1 MSVFAVLERLAPFV
15 EKEVNLVL
23 NSKQDIQSLYSN
35 LKQIQE
41 VLQDA
46 ERRGVTDIS
55 VKTWLEKLQEWSYE
69 VDDMLDEWETKILQ
83 QQIQKL
89 EENDEVNHATLG
101 EKVCH
106 LVQSFYTR
114 FQHVVDRRSTALETK
129 ELNERLDLIL
139 EEKEKFNFHASGS
152 ENLGGSKRVESTSFV
167 DESCVYGRNS
177 DKDNLLGKLLSEGEE
192 IGTKIVS
199 LVGPGGLGKTTLA
212 QSLYNDSKT
221 KEYFELRS
229 WIYVSDPFDERRI
242 AITILGDEE
251 TADSGRLQMLLQRVL
266 NHVSGK
272 KFLIVLDDVWTED
285 YSKWEP
291 LKSCLKGLPGSR
303 ILVTTRSERVARVM
317 GSHEIQLLGYLSDA
331 DYWSILSGIA
341 FAGRGKVEREKLEGV
356 GIKIAMKCK
365 GLPLAARS
373 MGSMLSFRNSLR
385 EWEYVLESPLWKL
398 EEVAEEVF
406 RVLNLSYCDL
416 SPVLKRCFSC
426 CAIYRKHV
434 SIHMRK
440 LFRIWLAHGYLSSKE
455 PVDEVYLKGLKN
467 FENLAMR
474 SFFQVVRRDNHDES
488 NIIFKIHDIVQ
499 DFANFISESE
509 YCFIMDG
516 RQHSSHQTEND
527 LSLENI
533 RKVRSFSARYISGDV
548 LASYLIHLKR
558 ARLLSLVSC
567 NLKELPQEIG
577 ELIHLSSSSRSSQT
591 NKSKASPNVYHPEL
605 GELPQGFS
613 ELTGLWTLAGFK
625 VGRGASKLGYLQ
637 NLNQLQGSLYLVLR
651 DMDDDNDLVEA
662 QKAELENKI
671 HIRQLVLL
679 FAGNVRIDVMDV
691 LQQPPNL
698 QRLRLLGYNCHRFP
712 NWITSLN
719 YLRVLDI
726 RKCENCSSLPA
737 LGKLPMLEKL
747 TVYSMGDLKCI
758 GIEFLGIGDN
768 IGASQEI
775 APSSSSS
782 KETKFPKLKELS
794 FQQCSAWEEWEDIS
808 EDMEDIVCIM
818 PSLYAIQII
827 ECPKLKALPHRLL
840 HLTSSLQFLT
850 IRKSELLLERYMK
863 GSGDDW
869 HIIAHVHNVET
880 E

>member
-1 MSVFAVLERLAPFV
+1 
-15 EKEVNLVL
+15 
-23 NSKQDIQSLYSN
+23 
-35 LKQIQE
+35 
-41 VLQDA
+41 
-46 ERRGVTDIS
+46 
-55 VKTWLEKLQEWSYE
+55 
-69 VDDMLDEWETKILQ
+69 
-83 QQIQKL
+83 
-89 EENDEVNHATLG
+89 
-101 EKVCH
+101 
-106 LVQSFYTR
+106 
-114 FQHVVDRRSTALETK
+114 
-129 ELNERLDLIL
+129 
-139 EEKEKFNFHASGS
+139 
-152 ENLGGSKRVESTSFV
+152 
-167 DESCVYGRNS
+167 
-177 DKDNLLGKLLSEGEE
+177 
-192 IGTKIVS
+192 
-199 LVGPGGLGKTTLA
+199 
-212 QSLYNDSKT
+212 
-221 KEYFELRS
+221 
-229 WIYVSDPFDERRI
+229 
-242 AITILGDEE
+242 
-251 TADSGRLQMLLQRVL
+251 
-266 NHVSGK
+266 
-272 KFLIVLDDVWTED
+272 
-285 YSKWEP
+285 
-291 LKSCLKGLPGSR
+291 
-303 ILVTTRSERVARVM
+303 
-317 GSHEIQLLGYLSDA
+317 
-331 DYWSILSGIA
+331 
-341 FAGRGKVEREKLEGV
+341 
-356 GIKIAMKCK
+356 
-365 GLPLAARS
+365 
-373 MGSMLSFRNSLR
+373 
-385 EWEYVLESPLWKL
+385 
-398 EEVAEEVF
+398 
-406 RVLNLSYCDL
+406 
-416 SPVLKRCFSC
+416 
-426 CAIYRKHV
+426 
-434 SIHMRK
+434 
-440 LFRIWLAHGYLSSKE
+440 
-455 PVDEVYLKGLKN
+455 
-467 FENLAMR
+467 MR

-499 DFANFISESE
+499 DFANFISKSE

-548 LASYLIHLKR
+548 LTSYLIHLKR
-558 ARLLSLVSC
+558 VRLLSLVSC

-577 ELIHLSSSSRSSQT
+577 ELIHLRYLELRNIPVPELPETLCNLYNLQT
-591 NKSKASPNVYHPEL
+591 LDLEGCEKLSALPQGIHKLINLRHLLMYTTTEL

-637 NLNQLQGSLYLVLR
+637 NLNQLQGSLYLVLI

-671 HIRQLVLL
+671 HIRQLVLR

-726 RKCENCSSLPA
+726 RRCENCSSLPA

-747 TVYSMGDLKCI
+747 TVYSMGNLKCI
-758 GIEFLGIGDN
+758 GNEFLGIGDN

-808 EDMEDIVCIM
+808 EDMEGIVCIM
-818 PSLYAIQII
+818 PSLHAIQII